1 MDKCTHGA
9 DPQTCG
15 EDPKSCQGCDPAH
28 HATQKDAE
36 ERELARALKRIRHK
50 LVVMSGKGGV
60 GKSSVAVSLA
70 LGLARRGKKVGL
82 MDVDLHGPNV
92 LRMLGLKQPLDLTH
106 AQFALPP
113 DLFDNLKVISVEAVM
128 RDREMAVIWRGPLKH
143 QLIRQFI
150 SEVQWGSLDYLVVDS
165 PPGTGDEPMSVAQ
178 TISDA
183 QAVIVTTPQEISLA
197 DVRKS
202 LNFCEKINMKVL
214 GIVENMS
221 GYACPHCSKD
231 LPLFKRGGGQK
242 TAQAAKVPFL
252 GALPFDPA
260 VVEAADQGQLID
272 VKEADS
278 PFLQALKP
286 IVDHILETLPLT
298 PLVTREPGV
307 LKFALPVKDGK
318 LSDKFGHASHFAVF
332 TVQDG
337 AVGPKELIPKPTH
350 EPGGLPEWLED
361 LGVTHVIAGS
371 LGEKAQ
377 GLLAK
382 KDIDVI
388 AGAPLEAP
396 EALVEKYLKQTLTTS
411 PREHPGGC
419 GCQCNTE

>member
-1 MDKCTHGA
+1 MDKCNNGA
-9 DPQTCG
+9 DPKTCG

-36 ERELARALKRIRHK
+36 ERELARALKQIRHK

-70 LGLARRGKKVGL
+70 LSLARRGKKVGL

-113 DLFDNLKVISVEAVM
+113 DLFDNLRVISVEAIM

-143 QLIRQFI
+143 QLIRQFL
-150 SEVQWGSLDYLVVDS
+150 SEVQWGDLDYLVVDS

-178 TISDA
+178 TIPDA

-221 GYACPHCSKD
+221 GYTCPHCSKD
-231 LPLFKRGGGQK
+231 LPLFKRGGGEK
-242 TAQAAKVPFL
+242 TALAAKVPFL

-286 IVDHILETLPLT
+286 IVDHILEALPLT

-307 LKFALPVKDGK
+307 LKFALPVDDGK
-318 LSDKFGHASHFAVF
+318 LTDKFGHAPHFALF
-332 TVQDG
+332 TVKDG
-337 AVGPKELIPKPTH
+337 AVGPKDLIPNLPH
-350 EPGGLPEWLED
+350 EPVGLPEWLD
-361 LGVTHVIAGS
+361 SLGVTHVIAGAMA
-371 LGEKAQ
+371 EKAQ

-382 KDIDVI
+382 KGIEVI

-396 EALVEKYLKQTLTTS
+396 ETLVEKYLKQTLTTS
-411 PREHPGGC
+411 PKIHPGGC
-419 GCQCNTE
+419 GQCNTA